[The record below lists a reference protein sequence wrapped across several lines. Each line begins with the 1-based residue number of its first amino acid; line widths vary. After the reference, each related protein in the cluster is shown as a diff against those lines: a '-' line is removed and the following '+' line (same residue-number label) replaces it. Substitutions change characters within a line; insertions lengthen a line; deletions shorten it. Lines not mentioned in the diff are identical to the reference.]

1 MIYKNNTLFLCNKNN
16 ISGCKTVVNLWQYF
30 VLRINTS
37 VSAEVSP
44 GVNGLDCG
52 RGLRMAL
59 PMFEGLSN
67 C

>member
-1 MIYKNNTLFLCNKNN
+1 M
-16 ISGCKTVVNLWQYF
+16 NLWQYF